1 MNCGSTV
8 AERVNSISRGGT
20 HGIRTPTRVCKAS
33 CPERQYPVEAN
44 LEYKTSRGDGVLKTG
59 HGMTVSMSSSRIV
72 FKPEYP
78 IPVGLRIEAYV
89 DWPVRLNSVIALR
102 LHVHGETIETEK
114 GYAAVTILRHEFRI
128 APKSHASSAI
138 RAAGAV

>member
-89 DWPVRLNSVIALR
+89 NWPDRLDNVIALR
-102 LHVHGETIETEK
+102 LHVGGVTVRSEN
-114 GYAAVTILRHEFRI
+114 GNAAVNIKRHEFRI
-128 APKSHASSAI
+128 AP
-138 RAAGAV
+138 